1 MDNTFVRMGKGSIF
15 AARLEIMGTVLKKEK
30 G

>member
-1 MDNTFVRMGKGSIF
+1 MDIRFVRMEKGSIF
-15 AARLEIMGTVLKKEK
+15 AARLEITGTVLKKEK